1 MKKKN
6 DILIVFGKKVKEKRQ
21 KLGYTQEEFS
31 EKVDIG
37 TEFMSRI
44 ERGIGVP
51 SFETLVKLSKTLNI
65 SLDELISEKVDKNT
79 KIKNK
84 KENLNN
90 QIQHLVS
97 DLNDKQKERII
108 NIIKEVKKF
117 ANTLY
122 WFWR

>member
-6 DILIVFGKKVKEKRQ
+6 DILVVFGKEVKEKRQ
-21 KLGYTQEEFS
+21 KLGYTQEAFS
-31 EKVDIG
+31 EKINIG

-51 SFETLVKLSKTLNI
+51 SFETLIKLSKTLNI
-65 SLDELISEKVDKNT
+65 SLDDLINEKSEKNA

-97 DLNDKQKERII
+97 DLNDKQKEHII
-108 NIIKEVKKF
+108 NIIKEAKK
-117 ANTLY
+117 LLK
-122 WFWR
+122 

>member
-1 MKKKN
+1 
-6 DILIVFGKKVKEKRQ
+6 
-21 KLGYTQEEFS
+21 
-31 EKVDIG
+31 
-37 TEFMSRI
+37 MSRI

-122 WFWR
+122 